1 MCFDDDL
8 ADRERKHGSRLT
20 TFRVSPTR
28 TGSFQMTEPA
38 TKPRRPDGRHL
49 RSKRTRLAI
58 IEAFLE
64 LLTESP
70 KIPTAVLIAKRAGC
84 SVRSVFER
92 FSDLLT
98 LSLAAADH
106 VVAQGTV
113 QAVPRN
119 VTGDRATRVRSQVET
134 RSGICERWLPLW
146 RVLNRHQD
154 ESEEL
159 PRRIGLMRNAVIAR
173 LELMYAPELG
183 TMAEPDRKR
192 LLIVLEALTDF
203 ESWGR
208 MREQHGLSIEEA
220 REIWVQTID
229 RLLPPT
235 PAES

>member
-1 MCFDDDL
+1 MCLLMANEDAETGAPPSTFPPSPP
-8 ADRERKHGSRLT
+8 GS
-20 TFRVSPTR
+20 TR
-28 TGSFQMTEPA
+28 MSRPPA
-38 TKPRRPDGRHL
+38 KPRGPDGRHL
-49 RSKRTRLAI
+49 RSRRTRLAI
-58 IEAFLE
+58 IEAFLQ

-92 FSDLLT
+92 FTDLLT

-106 VVAQGTV
+106 VVAQGLA
-113 QAVPRN
+113 QAVPRD
-119 VTGDRATRVRSQVET
+119 VTEGRATRIRSQVET
-134 RSGICERWLPLW
+134 RSDICERWLPLW

-159 PRRIGLMRNAVIAR
+159 PRRIALMRNAVIAR

-183 TMAEPDRKR
+183 TMSEPDRKR

-208 MREQHGLSIEEA
+208 MRERHGLSIEEA
-220 REIWVQTID
+220 REVWIHTID

-235 PAES
+235 PGTG